1 VSAAVQAKTIV
12 VLEGDQTGQE
22 LLEEGLRVLAPEVTG
37 LDLEFPRFDLSLESR
52 RASQNQVVHEAAR
65 AIREHGFGLK
75 AATITPED
83 RDGVGSPN
91 RILREE
97 IGGKVIVRT
106 GRRIPGVAPFG
117 GVHAPIS
124 IVRMA
129 VGDAYGAKEW
139 REGEGDDEVA
149 FRTERIERRIC
160 RAVAEFSFRQ
170 ASQAGAKVFG
180 GPKYTV
186 SPTYEGML
194 KEEMDA
200 AAERHPDVPYE
211 PQLIDA
217 TFALLISSAGDPLV
231 IPALNRDGDI
241 LSDLVLPLFGSIAGS
256 ESMLVAFEDDYEPRA
271 LMAEAAHGTAPAL
284 RGKDVANPM
293 AMILAGAALLS
304 YGDERAQQV
313 GRAIREAS
321 LEAVGQGIRTAD
333 LGGHAGTTE
342 FTDEVIRRT
351 RSKLEVWATL

>member
-1 VSAAVQAKTIV
+1 VDAKTIV
-12 VLEGDQTGQE
+12 VLEGDETGQE
-22 LLEEGLRVLAPEVTG
+22 LLEESLRVLAPEVTG
-37 LDLEFPRFDLSLESR
+37 LDFEFPRFDLSLDSR
-52 RASQNQVVHEAAR
+52 RASQNRVVHKAAR

-75 AATITPED
+75 AATITPEE

-129 VGDAYGAKEW
+129 VGDAYGATEW

-170 ASQAGAKVFG
+170 AEQAGAKVFG

-200 AAERHPDVPYE
+200 AAERHSDVPYE

-271 LMAEAAHGTAPAL
+271 LMAEAAHGTAPSL
-284 RGKDVANPM
+284 RGKNVANPM

-313 GRAIREAS
+313 GRAIRES
-321 LEAVGQGIRTAD
+321 CLEAVGRGFRTAD
-333 LGGHAGTTE
+333 LGGHAGTSE

>member
-1 VSAAVQAKTIV
+1 MDANTIV

-22 LLEEGLRVLAPEVTG
+22 LLEEALRVLQPDIIEVE
-37 LDLEFPRFDLSLESR
+37 LEFPRFDLSLESR
-52 RASQNQVVHEAAR
+52 RATDNRIVYEAAA
-65 AIREHGFGLK
+65 AIREHGLGLK
-75 AATITPED
+75 GATVTPEG
-83 RDGVGSPN
+83 RDDVGSPN

-97 IGGKVIVRT
+97 IGGQVIVRT
-106 GRRIPGVAPFG
+106 GRRIPGVVPLG

-149 FRTERIERRIC
+149 YRTERIERRIC
-160 RAVAEFSFRQ
+160 RSVAEFSFRQ
-170 ASQAGAKVFG
+170 AERTGAKVFG

-194 KEEMDA
+194 KEEMDSA
-200 AAERHPDVPYE
+200 SERHPNVPYE

-217 TFALLISSAGDPLV
+217 TFALLIASTGAPLV

-256 ESMLVAFEDDYEPRA
+256 ESLLVAFNEEYVPRA
-271 LMAEAAHGTAPAL
+271 VMAEAAHGTAPSL
-284 RGKDVANPM
+284 EGKNVANPM
-293 AMILAGAALLS
+293 AMILAGAALLA
-304 YGDERAQQV
+304 YGSEEAQQA
-313 GRAIREAS
+313 GRAIREAC
-321 LEAVGQGIRTAD
+321 LEAVSEGVRTAD
-333 LGGHAGTTE
+333 LGGHAGTSE

-351 RSKLEVWATL
+351 RTKLEVWATL

>member
-1 VSAAVQAKTIV
+1 MDERTIV

-22 LLEEGLRVLAPEVTG
+22 LLEEALRVLAPDVTG
-37 LDLEFPRFDLSLESR
+37 IELQFPRFDLSLEKR
-52 RASQNQVVHEAAR
+52 RETNNEIVHEAAR
-65 AIREHGFGLK
+65 AIREHGLGLK
-75 AATITPED
+75 AATITPETRGD
-83 RDGVGSPN
+83 VGSPN

-97 IGGKVIVRT
+97 IGGQVIVRT
-106 GRRIPGVAPFG
+106 GRRIPGVVPLG

-124 IVRMA
+124 VVRMA

-139 REGEGDDEVA
+139 REGDGEDEAA

-160 RAVAEFSFRQ
+160 RSVAEYAFRL
-170 ASQAGAKVFG
+170 AERSNGKVFG

-200 AAERHPDVPYE
+200 AAARHPEVAYE

-217 TFALLISSAGDPLV
+217 TFALLMARASEPLV
-231 IPALNRDGDI
+231 IPSLNRDGDI
-241 LSDLVLPLFGSIAGS
+241 LSDFVLPLFGSIAGS
-256 ESMLVAFEDDYEPRA
+256 ESLLVAFDENYVPRA

-284 RGKDVANPM
+284 EGKNIANPM
-293 AMILAGAALLS
+293 AMILAGAALLMH
-304 YGDERAQQV
+304 GDADSQRAA
-313 GRAIREAS
+313 RAVREAS
-321 LEAVGQGIRTAD
+321 LEAVSEGQRTAD
-333 LGGHAGTTE
+333 LGGHLGTSE

-351 RSKLEVWATL
+351 RTKLEVWSAL